1 MVTEISEV
9 FHGKPTATAQVT
21 GPLRQQNGSYTG
33 SCEDCDEVEYFGD
46 FDSANGWCGAHDAE
60 FHGE

>member
-1 MVTEISEV
+1 MVISEV
-9 FHGKPTATAQVT
+9 FHGKPTAVAQVT

-33 SCEDCDEVEYFGD
+33 SCEDCDVVEYTGS
-46 FDSANGWCGAHDAE
+46 FDAAQKWCSDHDAE